1 MKLILA
7 PMEGLVDAHM
17 RNLLTRDGAFDS
29 CVTEFLRIS
38 DKLLPNKAFHRICP
52 EALLNDWKTPS
63 GTPVHLQL
71 LGSHPELMAQN
82 ARRGAL
88 LGAPVIDVNFGCPSK
103 TVNLNRGG
111 SVLLQD
117 PEDIYQI
124 LLAIRQ
130 AIPSHVPLTAKMRL
144 GYEDKSLA
152 IENAQAIEAAGASEL
167 CIHARTK
174 VEGYK
179 PPAHWQW
186 IAKVKQH
193 VKLPIVANGE
203 IWNKEDYDNC
213 RQLSECD
220 NIMLGRGAVA
230 NPQLANTINNKQQGS
245 LQAPHDWEDRLED
258 LLWMINST
266 QAAGNIKYAADRI
279 KQWLAYLKIIY
290 PQAET
295 LFLDVKR
302 FKTSEQMTQKLKDE
316 ITKHKSNNLT

>member
-29 CVTEFLRIS
+29 CVTEFLRVS
-38 DKLLPNKAFHRICP
+38 DLLLPPKAFYRICP
-52 EALLNDWKTPS
+52 EALNGWKTPS

-71 LGSHPELMAQN
+71 LGSNPELMAQN

-88 LGAPVIDVNFGCPSK
+88 LGAPCIDVNFGCPSK
-103 TVNLNRGG
+103 TVNHNRGG

-124 LLAIRQ
+124 LIAMRQ
-130 AIPSHVPLTAKMRL
+130 DIPDHVPLTAKMRL

-186 IAKVKQH
+186 IAKIKQQVKIP
-193 VKLPIVANGE
+193 VVANGE
-203 IWNKEDYDNC
+203 IWNTQDYENC

-230 NPQLANTINNKQQGS
+230 NPQLANTLKYKQIGA
-245 LQAPHDWEDRLED
+245 LQAPHDWGNRLED

-266 QAAGNIKYAADRI
+266 KEVGNIKFAADRI
-279 KQWLAYLKIIY
+279 KQWLAYLKINY
-290 PQAET
+290 PQADV
-295 LFLDVKR
+295 LFLKVKR
-302 FKTSEQMTQKLKDE
+302 LKTTVQMVQKLKEE
-316 ITKHKSNNLT
+316 IAEISLEK